1 MQYKARCVQLSPRG
15 IHQPEPS
22 PCCVAIL
29 LPLLIPGDRS
39 SSAFSRMRVEQCCHL
54 TMPTF
59 SVSDTTTDVFVFTV
73 FHLLSISLARH
84 LSAWCRAGFQR
95 KAARQPAVATLS
107 LCSAGLPREPA
118 AGSFK
123 FKMCDPWPPCLR
135 GRTDQTLKSVT

>member
-1 MQYKARCVQLSPRG
+1 MYSRALLVSTSLSHP
-15 IHQPEPS
+15 HAAWQS
-22 PCCVAIL
+22 FF
-29 LPLLIPGDRS
+29 LPLLIPGERS
-39 SSAFSRMRVEQCCHL
+39 SIAFSRKRVEQCCHL

-95 KAARQPAVATLS
+95 KAAQQPAVATLS
-107 LCSAGLPREPA
+107 LCSAGLPRKPA

-123 FKMCDPWPPCLR
+123 FKMCDPWPPCL
-135 GRTDQTLKSVT
+135 GGGTDQTLKSVM